1 MASLESTREDLDFP
15 HRYIRR
21 WHESQSCIAVL
32 LIVSLGIAG
41 SIDVHATTS
50 TNSAEVSP
58 SSILLWRAGLL
69 SDEELAANP
78 FLTEVRDIDDL
89 LALDAEFHKY
99 RAIHSMLMPER
110 STDSRLDEV
119 LEQSEE
125 IEDRNLRRSLQQHV
139 LHAMAHQQP
148 ERALDIALSFP
159 SDNTRFLISGVFLAW
174 ANSDLDAAADR
185 ARKLEEPN
193 RTVAL
198 KSILPYAYQ
207 WSDNQQREFT
217 LELGQDYDV
226 DGLYGRSYSQ
236 LSVEELKQAWISMID
251 SRFLDTHRHS
261 HLLAIAS
268 AWLDIS
274 NYQFQFI
281 SSICHSMPNVYER
294 SEILNFLLKQ
304 VSETDLRPAFELAV
318 ECHENQMDDPLIT
331 VVRAWGHREPL
342 EALQAISNMEL
353 TSLRYPLRRIVV
365 DEWARTVPNEI
376 LRNPELLPNDLRDWG
391 VSRAVVEIAWDSP
404 RRAARLIS
412 RVHVDYMDE
421 VEAIIA
427 ERLSHLSWK
436 VALQWLVTRSK
447 RAKVSVNSWIE
458 VLRDV
463 AEEDPQRAF
472 RIARHH
478 SLKNEEDG
486 LEFIVVMEVA
496 YKDVRQAKLFL
507 AQMSDNR
514 AKFVASRGLGEFLVA
529 LDRFTEAIE
538 LRDLL
543 IENER
548 SEYLQSLFDF
558 WAASDPVQLFMWVND
573 AEPSDLRHRGAL
585 ALEKADARRKSLSD
599 AEMQQIRSLALPQEQ
614 ETVR

>member
-1 MASLESTREDLDFP
+1 MASLDSTREDLDSP
-15 HRYIRR
+15 HLCIRR
-21 WHESQSCIAVL
+21 WLESHSCLAVL

-50 TNSAEVSP
+50 TNSSEISP

-69 SDEELAANP
+69 SDEELSAIP
-78 FLTEVRDIDDL
+78 RLTRVRDIDEL
-89 LALDAEFHKY
+89 LALDADFHKY
-99 RAIHSMLMPER
+99 RAIDLLLIHGQ
-110 STDSRLDEV
+110 STHARLVEI

-125 IEDRNLRRSLQQHV
+125 IEDRNLRRCLQQHV
-139 LHAMAHQQP
+139 LHAMARQQP

-159 SDNTRFLISGVFLAW
+159 SDNTRSLINGVFHAW
-174 ANSDLDAAADR
+174 ESSDFDAAVDR
-185 ARKLEEPN
+185 AKKLGEPN

-198 KSILPYAYQ
+198 ESILVYSFRL
-207 WSDNQQREFT
+207 SDSQQREFA
-217 LELGQDYDV
+217 LELGEDHDV
-226 DGLYGRSYSQ
+226 DGLLGRSYSQ

-251 SRFLDTHRHS
+251 SHFVDSYRYA
-261 HLLAIAS
+261 HLLFMAD

-318 ECHENQMDDPLIT
+318 ECHENQMDDPLTT

-342 EALQAISNMEL
+342 EALAAISNMEL

-365 DEWARTVPNEI
+365 DEWASTVPNEI

-391 VSRAVVEIAWDSP
+391 VSRAVIEVAWNSP

-412 RVHVDYMDE
+412 RVHVDYVDE

-427 ERLSHLSWK
+427 ARLSDLSWK
-436 VALQWLVTRSK
+436 VAMQWLVTRSK
-447 RAKVSVNSWIE
+447 RGKVSVNSWSE

-463 AEEDPQRAF
+463 AREDPKRAF

-478 SLKNEEDG
+478 SHKNEEDG

-507 AQMSDNR
+507 AQMSDTR
-514 AKFVASRGLGEFLVA
+514 AKFVASRGLGEYLVA
-529 LDRFTEAIE
+529 LDCFTEAIE

-543 IENER
+543 VENEQ
-548 SEYLQSLFDF
+548 SEYLHGLFDF
-558 WAASDPVQLFMWVND
+558 WAKSDPVQLFMWVND

-585 ALEKADARRKSLSD
+585 ALGKADARRKSLSD
-599 AEMQQIRSLALPQEQ
+599 AEMQQIRTLVLPQEQ